1 MTALTTPTAA
11 PMSASSPAPAA
22 ADPLLAA
29 ANMRRLLEVYRTLA
43 PLTIGGPSSTSL
55 EPPQPGPGP
64 GVRPPTDPRL
74 LRKFAPWL
82 LGPVFPPPPPPQVSA
97 PWPGEAAPAPC
108 STSRKRR
115 YSSEGRGPGRA
126 GGRGSPAPPIFIARD
141 KESSRFRLV

>member
-82 LGPVFPPPPPPQVSA
+82 LGPVFPPPPQVSA

-141 KESSRFRLV
+141 KESSRCRLV

>member
-1 MTALTTPTAA
+1 MTALATPTTA
-11 PMSASSPAPAA
+11 PMSAGSPAPAA

-55 EPPQPGPGP
+55 EPPQPGPGA

-141 KESSRFRLV
+141 KESSRSRLV